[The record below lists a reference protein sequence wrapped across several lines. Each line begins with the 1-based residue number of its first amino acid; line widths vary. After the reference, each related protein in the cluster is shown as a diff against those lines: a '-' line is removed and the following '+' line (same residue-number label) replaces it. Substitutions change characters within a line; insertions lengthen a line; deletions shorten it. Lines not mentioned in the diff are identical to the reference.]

1 MQDDRLLQQQ
11 RCHARYG
18 QRGAEQI
25 EGVAERED
33 EGLLLHDMTDRD
45 EGAMRRIGAIGDAV
59 ASKVLRAA
67 PLKFCYGFSRA
78 E

>member
-1 MQDDRLLQQQ
+1 
-11 RCHARYG
+11 
-18 QRGAEQI
+18 
-25 EGVAERED
+25 
-33 EGLLLHDMTDRD
+33 MTDRD